1 MAAFAG
7 RAACAVNEAVPSA
20 LRRYAAFLR
29 GVSPQNLSMPVLK
42 ACLER
47 CGFSDVRTLLSSGN
61 ATFTTRAPTQE
72 AALERKIEAALKEDA
87 GRPFMTFVR
96 SVDALN
102 ELLDSDPY
110 ARFPPVPAA
119 KRVVTFL
126 RHASA
131 VAPKNALPLERDG
144 ARILCV
150 RGAEAFGDYI
160 PGPRGSVF
168 MTLLER
174 TFGKA
179 ITTRTWETVRKS
191 AADPPAKPPRR

>member
-1 MAAFAG
+1 VPVDASEAQKNPALVPYYYGNLTADRVQVSNG
-7 RAACAVNEAVPSA
+7 RDVNVVPKQA
-20 LRRYAAFLR
+20 
-29 GVSPQNLSMPVLK
+29 
-42 ACLER
+42 
-47 CGFSDVRTLLSSGN
+47 
-61 ATFTTRAPTQE
+61 
-72 AALERKIEAALKEDA
+72 EAALKEDA
-87 GRPFMTFVR
+87 GPPFMTFVR

-126 RHASA
+126 RHAPA
-131 VAPKNALPLERDG
+131 VAPKNALPLEREG

-160 PGPRGSVF
+160 PGPRGPVF